1 MLYDLTMASPIGPLL
16 IVDNSQSLLGV
27 WMHQQKYFANNIQ
40 FDKLTHQTSDLTKQ
54 TSAWLTNYFAGQHP
68 TISTLPLAPKV
79 TAFQKRVLKVLIK
92 IPYGKTWTYK
102 EIAQELGNTN
112 YTRAIGQ
119 AVGHNPI
126 SIIIPCHRVVGT
138 NGNLTGYAGGIERKK
153 FLLKF
158 EQNHTKKSSE

>member
-16 IVDNSQSLLGV
+16 IVDNGQSLLGV
-27 WMHQQKYFANNIQ
+27 WMHQQKYFANSIQ
-40 FDKLTHQTSDLTKQ
+40 LDKLTHQTSDLTKQ

-68 TISTLPLAPKV
+68 TISKLPLDPQI
-79 TAFQKRVLKVLIK
+79 TDFQKRVLKILIK

-102 EIAQELGNTN
+102 EIAQELGSKN

-158 EQNHTKKSSE
+158 EQDHTKKSPE